1 MSQNR
6 RIIYPCH
13 AIGLAPMSTT
23 GYVAVH
29 GVQSA
34 GVTTNYTLEP
44 VLELG
49 QLNIYELKE
58 TIPEVE
64 VTSSKVLDGYP
75 LLYHLSTQGVVD
87 GSFIGRSNAQV
98 MFATSVFGDTQSAS
112 SGTPTSE
119 ISCSGLFWSN
129 SSFAFST
136 DGPFQ
141 ETISWI
147 GNNKVAKSSSF
158 DFLPQFTNNDAPLSL
173 AGSGGVQIRKDMIFQ
188 PILNGVGYA
197 GGLETTTGLDTNGQ
211 LKAFLTILPPE
222 VTGISASGTNDIS
235 PTTGDFGCHIQSI
248 NVSVAAGR
256 EAVLELGK
264 KYPYFRFVN
273 FPTAVTC
280 EISIIG
286 TQADVFNA
294 SEAGFDGQGNNTP
307 YRTIKLRAR
316 EGLWI
321 DLGTANKCTSVSM
334 AGGDAG
340 GGNVSLTYSYTN
352 YNQYLISHPAD
363 PSVLNGNLV
372 WPY

>member
-1 MSQNR
+1 
-6 RIIYPCH
+6 
-13 AIGLAPMSTT
+13 
-23 GYVAVH
+23 
-29 GVQSA
+29 
-34 GVTTNYTLEP
+34 
-44 VLELG
+44 
-49 QLNIYELKE
+49 
-58 TIPEVE
+58 
-64 VTSSKVLDGYP
+64 
-75 LLYHLSTQGVVD
+75 
-87 GSFIGRSNAQV
+87 

-112 SGTPTSE
+112 SGVPTSE
-119 ISCSGLFWSN
+119 ISCSGLYWSD
-129 SSFAFST
+129 SGFTFGT
-136 DGPFQ
+136 DAPFQ